1 LEQIKLTDESP
12 LTSSIPL
19 VSIGLP
25 VYNGERFIQQ
35 ALDSLLAQNYPNMEL
50 IISDNASTDR
60 TREICLTCQAKDS
73 RVHYH
78 RNDVNIGM
86 MSNFKRA
93 LDMASGEYFMFAAHD
108 DSWNPEFISILLSD
122 LRGHP
127 ESGVVMSALD
137 IVDEDGQLIKPVRL
151 DQGDK
156 SPNEQ
161 GYFSML
167 LRLMTLWG
175 GSSKSHHYYLY
186 GLYKRK
192 FLQETFCYYVDTA
205 FGDRMFIAL
214 LALLSPFRYVPQVLF
229 YKTRHSD
236 NLLLRNPTEN
246 FTRVFRSFSRL
257 FSTAFVMFSM
267 IWKCPSVPFR
277 RKLYAPV
284 AWLGMAKIT
293 ILWTARHWQTP

>member
-1 LEQIKLTDESP
+1 MISEAPATGSA
-12 LTSSIPL
+12 PL

-25 VYNGERFIQQ
+25 VYNGERFIQH
-35 ALDSLLAQNYPNMEL
+35 ALDSLLAQDYPNMEL

-60 TREICLTCQAKDS
+60 TRDICLAYQVKDS
-73 RVHYH
+73 RVHYY

-93 LDMASGEYFMFAAHD
+93 LDLASGEYFMFAAHD
-108 DSWNPEFISILLSD
+108 DTWKPEFISVLLSD
-122 LRGHP
+122 LRSHP
-127 ESGVVMSALD
+127 EAEVVMSALD
-137 IVDEDGQLIKPVRL
+137 IVNEDGQLIKPVRL

-175 GSSKSHHYYLY
+175 RSSKSHHYYLY
-186 GLYKRK
+186 GLFRRK
-192 FLQETFCYYVDTA
+192 FLQETFGYYVDTA

-229 YKTRHSD
+229 YKTRHPD
-236 NLLLRNPTEN
+236 DLLHRHPTEN

-267 IWKCPSVPFR
+267 IWRCPSVPFS

-284 AWLGMAKIT
+284 GWLGMAKIT
-293 ILWTARHWQTP
+293 ILWTAGHWRTL